1 MDGMRMGNSDAFRHL
16 LDFKVWTSNYGLCS
30 ICWWCF
36 FHSGWWIHRTSRA
49 EKPASSEFLMSNL
62 FHESLV
68 GTLSS
73 HRFVVIWSVSR
84 SLKWNISTSFFLW
97 LLFTFSYC
105 SPICLD
111 CIYPSLCIFKI
122 KENLP
127 DPMARVVAETERDH
141 SSEKETGTERERKDM
156 MFQVARSLWNKVNI
170 MGRNSSNRNR
180 GTRRLC
186 EI

>member
-49 EKPASSEFLMSNL
+49 EKPASSEFLMSNS
-62 FHESLV
+62 FHEALL

-97 LLFTFSYC
+97 QLFTFSYC

-111 CIYPSLCIFKI
+111 CINPSLCIFKI
-122 KENLP
+122 KENLS
-127 DPMARVVAETERDH
+127 DRWQELSWKR
-141 SSEKETGTERERKDM
+141 KETIHQRKKRAPREKG
-156 MFQVARSLWNKVNI
+156 KT
-170 MGRNSSNRNR
+170 GRFRWPVHFE
-180 GTRRLC
+180 TK
-186 EI
+186 